1 MEKQIKMG
9 WDEAIEYV
17 KNNVKTYDNLE
28 LSYSRVYTPGE
39 VISVQTE
46 CLKDRETCSVMV
58 QVMGD
63 TINSAIEVDLE
74 EIKDE
79 LIEVRHT
86 PNGQDDV
93 TVITVDRCEEW
104 LNTD

>member
-1 MEKQIKMG
+1 MEKKLKMDC
-9 WDEAIEYV
+9 DEAIEYV

-46 CLKDRETCSVMV
+46 CLKGKDTCSVMV
-58 QVMGD
+58 QVTGD
-63 TINSAIEVDLE
+63 TLNSTVEVNLDE
-74 EIKDE
+74 VKDD

-86 PNGQDDV
+86 PKDQDDAI
-93 TVITVDRCEEW
+93 VISIDRCDE
-104 LNTD
+104 